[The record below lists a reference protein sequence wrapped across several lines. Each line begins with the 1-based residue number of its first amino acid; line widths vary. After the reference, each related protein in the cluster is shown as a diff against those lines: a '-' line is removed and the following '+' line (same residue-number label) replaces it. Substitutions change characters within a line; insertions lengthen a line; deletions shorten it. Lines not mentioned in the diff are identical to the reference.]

1 MSIPFC
7 LLSVQD
13 PRGKAPSP
21 QKVQHLCRRKAN
33 WGQCLLLPYF
43 CPSWGFLPRARK
55 WVVRLVNGVE
65 YQGVREEVLVT
76 ITTGTHPAAVR
87 HRMEQMVVG
96 AWGWRSRRGTMREGG
111 SPAREGRSGLAR
123 HRLFFVWLVGWFF
136 IFPIQGFLEKP
147 WLSWNPLCRAGWPRT
162 QKSARLCLLSAGVK
176 GVRHMHA

>member
-65 YQGVREEVLVT
+65 YQGVREEEVLVT
-76 ITTGTHPAAVR
+76 ITTGTHPAAVT
-87 HRMEQMVVG
+87 EAQDG
-96 AWGWRSRRGTMREGG
+96 ADGG
-111 SPAREGRSGLAR
+111 GCLG
-123 HRLFFVWLVGWFF
+123 
-136 IFPIQGFLEKP
+136 LEKQT
-147 WLSWNPLCRAGWPRT
+147 WHNA
-162 QKSARLCLLSAGVK
+162 
-176 GVRHMHA
+176 